1 MVTESKVLFWKD
13 KNDQTLPVFEPATP
27 HDRVGNGRVYIV
39 NDVAYERSVV
49 MKRKGTQN
57 ERARVCVCVCAYTQQ
72 RRAVIVAHLR
82 ARLSAQHDNK
92 TCKLPK
98 FGGRHINS
106 TFVMTPSPHRH
117 PPLGFNMGVGR
128 ESEGDGAARREFSDW
143 KWFH

>member
-1 MVTESKVLFWKD
+1 
-13 KNDQTLPVFEPATP
+13 
-27 HDRVGNGRVYIV
+27 
-39 NDVAYERSVV
+39 
-49 MKRKGTQN
+49 MK
-57 ERARVCVCVCAYTQQ
+57 ERACACAYTQQ

-106 TFVMTPSPHRH
+106 TFVMTPSTH
-117 PPLGFNMGVGR
+117 PRPALTWGWVERGWGDEDGVGAAQR
-128 ESEGDGAARREFSDW
+128 ELSDW